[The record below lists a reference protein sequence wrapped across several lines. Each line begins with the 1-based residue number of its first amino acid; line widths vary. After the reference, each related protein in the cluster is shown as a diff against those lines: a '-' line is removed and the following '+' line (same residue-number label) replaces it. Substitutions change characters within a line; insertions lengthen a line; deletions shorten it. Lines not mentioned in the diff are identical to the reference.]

1 MISHINFT
9 PRFRMLAWLGLSL
22 VSNFAP
28 SPSSLLRAQQRLG
41 DALDRVADAALAPAA
56 NMLQPDAP
64 QQQRSIFAEAAHSEE
79 EEERAQFPTSLVPS
93 WRAGRQ
99 SGTSSGRHVK
109 YRRDMLTRKAIPA
122 RRSVAERLEA
132 QTNAT
137 LRPATRAAAAGAT
150 QTRVRDQPTQVSG
163 GERAAQFTRKYES
176 VFWAS
181 LAPQIEFETDESS
194 PGRATGDVRTSSDY
208 RPRRFSGFV
217 R

>member
-1 MISHINFT
+1 
-9 PRFRMLAWLGLSL
+9 MLKAWLGLSL
-22 VSNFAP
+22 ASNFAP

-41 DALDRVADAALAPAA
+41 DALDRVADAALAPAT

-64 QQQRSIFAEAAHSEE
+64 QQQRSIFVELEAARSEE
-79 EEERAQFPTSLVPS
+79 EEERAQLPTSLVPS

-99 SGTSSGRHVK
+99 SGTGSGRHVK

-132 QTNAT
+132 QMNAT
-137 LRPATRAAAAGAT
+137 LRPATRAAAAAAT
-150 QTRVRDQPTQVSG
+150 QTRVRDQPKQVSG

-176 VFWAS
+176 VCWAS

-194 PGRATGDVRTSSDY
+194 PGRATGDVRTSSDN

>member
-1 MISHINFT
+1 
-9 PRFRMLAWLGLSL
+9 MLKAWLGLSL
-22 VSNFAP
+22 ASNIAP

-41 DALDRVADAALAPAA
+41 DALDRAADAALAPAT

-79 EEERAQFPTSLVPS
+79 EERAQLPTSLVPS

-122 RRSVAERLEA
+122 RLSVAERLEA

-137 LRPATRAAAAGAT
+137 LRPATRAAAAAAT

-194 PGRATGDVRTSSDY
+194 PGRATGDVRTSSDN

>member
-1 MISHINFT
+1 
-9 PRFRMLAWLGLSL
+9 MLKAWLGLSL
-22 VSNFAP
+22 ASNIAP

-41 DALDRVADAALAPAA
+41 DALDCVADAALAPAT

-64 QQQRSIFAEAAHSEE
+64 QQQRSTFAAAEAARSEE
-79 EEERAQFPTSLVPS
+79 EEERAQLPTSLVPS

-122 RRSVAERLEA
+122 RLSVAERLEA

-137 LRPATRAAAAGAT
+137 LRPATRAAAAAAT

-194 PGRATGDVRTSSDY
+194 PGRATGDVRTSSDN

>member
-1 MISHINFT
+1 
-9 PRFRMLAWLGLSL
+9 MLKAWLGLSL
-22 VSNFAP
+22 ASNFAP

-41 DALDRVADAALAPAA
+41 DALDRAADAALAPAT

-79 EEERAQFPTSLVPS
+79 EERAQLPTSLVPS

-99 SGTSSGRHVK
+99 SGTGSGRHVK

-132 QTNAT
+132 QMNAT
-137 LRPATRAAAAGAT
+137 LRPAIQEQPQLRQPKRVSETR
-150 QTRVRDQPTQVSG
+150 PTQVSG

-194 PGRATGDVRTSSDY
+194 PGGRATGDVRTSSDN
-208 RPRRFSGFV
+208 RPRRFSGFM

>member
-1 MISHINFT
+1 
-9 PRFRMLAWLGLSL
+9 MLKAWLGLSL
-22 VSNFAP
+22 ASNFAP

-41 DALDRVADAALAPAA
+41 DALDRVADAALAPAT

-64 QQQRSIFAEAAHSEE
+64 QQQRSIFVELEAARSEE
-79 EEERAQFPTSLVPS
+79 EEERAQLPTSLVPS

-99 SGTSSGRHVK
+99 SGTGSGRHVK

-132 QTNAT
+132 QMNAT
-137 LRPATRAAAAGAT
+137 LRPAIQEQPQLRQPKRVSETR
-150 QTRVRDQPTQVSG
+150 PTQVSG

-194 PGRATGDVRTSSDY
+194 PGRATGDVRTSSDN

>member
-1 MISHINFT
+1 
-9 PRFRMLAWLGLSL
+9 MLKAWLGLSL
-22 VSNFAP
+22 ASNFAP

-41 DALDRVADAALAPAA
+41 DALDRAADAALAPAT

-79 EEERAQFPTSLVPS
+79 EERAQLPTSLVPS

-99 SGTSSGRHVK
+99 SGTGSGRHVK

-132 QTNAT
+132 QMNAT
-137 LRPATRAAAAGAT
+137 LRPATRAAAAAAT

-194 PGRATGDVRTSSDY
+194 PGRATGDVRTSSDN

>member
-1 MISHINFT
+1 
-9 PRFRMLAWLGLSL
+9 MLKAWLGLSL
-22 VSNFAP
+22 ASNFAP

-41 DALDRVADAALAPAA
+41 DALDRVADAALAPAT

-64 QQQRSIFAEAAHSEE
+64 QQQRSIFVEAARSEE
-79 EEERAQFPTSLVPS
+79 EEERAQLPTSLVPS

-99 SGTSSGRHVK
+99 PGTGSGRHVK

-122 RRSVAERLEA
+122 RRTVLERLEA
-132 QTNAT
+132 QMNAT
-137 LRPATRAAAAGAT
+137 LRPAIQEQPQRQPERVSETR
-150 QTRVRDQPTQVSG
+150 PTQVSG

-194 PGRATGDVRTSSDY
+194 PGRATGDVRTSSDN